1 VWLADVTLPAGFRLL
16 SVTSDRLVGVERD
29 ALDTEYV
36 VEYGLLRGTAM
47 ALGNEQGI
55 TQG

>member
-1 VWLADVTLPAGFRLL
+1 VWLTEVVLPAGFRLL

-36 VEYGLLRGTAM
+36 VEYRLLRGT
-47 ALGNEQGI
+47 GERP
-55 TQG
+55 